1 MNTGEETSGTDEG
14 SDSKTPTK
22 QSKTPTTLTKPA
34 VKSDAEKTVATPATL
49 RVKMVSS
56 QAGILW
62 GEGKD
67 KKGKTIPVKRG
78 EFVRNPGHEY
88 DIPHEEALRLIEA
101 GTAVEA
107 KAA

>member
-1 MNTGEETSGTDEG
+1 
-14 SDSKTPTK
+14 
-22 QSKTPTTLTKPA
+22 
-34 VKSDAEKTVATPATL
+34 
-49 RVKMVSS
+49 MVSS
-56 QAGILW
+56 QAGIIW

-67 KKGKTIPVKRG
+67 KKGKTVPVKKG

-88 DIPHEEALRLIEA
+88 DIPYAEAMRLIDS

>member
-1 MNTGEETSGTDEG
+1 MNTGEETSGADEG
-14 SDSKTPTK
+14 SESKTPTR
-22 QSKTPTTLTKPA
+22 QSKTPQGAAKPA
-34 VKSDAEKTVATPATL
+34 AKSEATATPATL

-56 QAGILW
+56 QAGIIW
-62 GEGKD
+62 GEGTD
-67 KKGKTIPVKRG
+67 RKGKTVPVKKG

-88 DIPHEEALRLIEA
+88 DIPYAEAMRLIDS